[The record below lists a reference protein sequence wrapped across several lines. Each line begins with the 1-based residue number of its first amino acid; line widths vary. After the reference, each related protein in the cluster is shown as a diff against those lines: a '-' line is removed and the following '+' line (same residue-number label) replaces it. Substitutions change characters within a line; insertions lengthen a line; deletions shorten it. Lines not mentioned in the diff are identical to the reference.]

1 MSIPVAFNDIGKP
14 SKDLLSKDYP
24 IDGIKVEVKTSA
36 FDGTTFKVNG
46 HRDNKLGIIAGDIE
60 TKYVDKQNGIVL
72 TQAWTTSNIL
82 NGKIELENNLAKG
95 LKLELLT
102 SYLPITHGKT
112 IKINTIHKQ
121 PNVHSTASV
130 DLSKLV
136 FSANSVYG
144 QEGFLIGAEVAYNT
158 KLAKVSNYNAAIG
171 YSARQY
177 AVALHATN
185 SLSRYTASYYQR
197 LDESLEATAKADWDK
212 KTNTIGL
219 EAGAKMVLDSTSFVK
234 GKVTNTGIVGISYTQ
249 LIRPGIKANLGF
261 AADSAHLNENA
272 YKVGLTLTFEN

>member
-46 HRDNKLGIIAGDIE
+46 HRDNNLGIIAGDIE

-144 QEGFLIGAEVAYNT
+144 QEGFLIGAEVAYNA
-158 KLAKVSNYNAAIG
+158 KLAK
-171 YSARQY
+171 
-177 AVALHATN
+177 
-185 SLSRYTASYYQR
+185 R

-261 AADSAHLNENA
+261 AADSARLHENA